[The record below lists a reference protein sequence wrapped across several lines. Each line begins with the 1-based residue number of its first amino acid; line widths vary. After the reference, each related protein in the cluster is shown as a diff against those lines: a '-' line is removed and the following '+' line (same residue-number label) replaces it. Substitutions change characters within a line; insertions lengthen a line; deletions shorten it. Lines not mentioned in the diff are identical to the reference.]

1 VSAVL
6 IFHEIL
12 PPQLAKQRA
21 GDHIEG
27 LQGVANSIIKVDFA
41 RTIAD
46 VIIWFMD
53 LTGAQAPSYLK
64 VLSERQMAVTLPV
77 QPGPL
82 QLMVCE

>member
-6 IFHEIL
+6 IFHGIL

-27 LQGVANSIIKVDFA
+27 LQGLANSIIKVDF
-41 RTIAD
+41 AD

-53 LTGAQAPSYLK
+53 LTGVQAPSYLK